1 MTVTKNKL
9 VCLGNTVWGMHTM
22 DGRGYLSRGVSYMY
36 KMSINWTTGVN
47 LIKLFV
53 FITDKEYE

>member
-1 MTVTKNKL
+1 MFGTL
-9 VCLGNTVWGMHTM
+9 HGGMHTM
-22 DGRGYLSRGVSYMY
+22 YIRGYLSRGVSYMH
-36 KMSINWTTGVN
+36 KMSINWTTGVS